1 MHIHTN
7 TIITLFANAH
17 KGLYCICWLLLIA
30 FYTQLLG
37 RMEQTH
43 RNNLNVCAYSTAV
56 SVVGTNGKQWQQAFA
71 IFNRIKQ
78 KGLIVDVVAYR
89 SCIMMLQAN
98 DQWQSAVE
106 VLQAMILDKT
116 QPDVNSLNAV
126 IDVCLKNQ
134 QWRVGLRLYEMVRM
148 MLIAL
153 TWSV

>member
-1 MHIHTN
+1 MDVFTD
-7 TIITLFANAH
+7 TLFSTTCCEN
-17 KGLYCICWLLLIA
+17 
-30 FYTQLLG
+30 TQLLS

-56 SVVGTNGKQWQQAFA
+56 AVVGTSGKQWQQALA
-71 IFNRIKQ
+71 LFNSIKQ

-98 DQWQSAVE
+98 NQWQPAVE
-106 VLQAMILDKT
+106 VLQAMILDKV

-134 QWRVGLRLYEMVRM
+134 QWRVGLRLYEMVMSAITLRHNV
-148 MLIAL
+148 LLYVYINCA
-153 TWSV
+153 